1 MKKPPKSWKIIPW
14 RLKFD
19 LKMKLSLLF
28 LITVSFIMQANS
40 SYSQKTK
47 ISLELGNATMEEV
60 IDEIEANTEFKFI
73 FSTKTVDLK
82 RRVSINVRKA
92 TINRVLEILFA
103 SKDILYAIEDR
114 KILLKKKVAT
124 SGVYSP
130 SPSSIDI
137 KSIQFQLSGSIKDS
151 DGQPLPGASIVEK
164 GTTNGTQSDFD
175 GNYAM
180 EVSNGSAVLIVS
192 YIGYATKEISLN
204 GQSVLDIVLEESA
217 SGLDEVV
224 VVGYGTS
231 KKSEITGSVGMISSE
246 VIAQQPSVNPLQNL
260 RGKIAGVTV
269 FTNSGAPGGN
279 NSVVIRGIGT
289 INASTEPLY
298 VVDGVQTDNIDYL
311 NPSDIVSMEVLK
323 DASSAAIYGARG
335 ANGVVLITTQ
345 GGLSSEGLIVEYKSN
360 FSVGRLAKKRNANYR
375 AMNSSEFMEVQRIAV
390 ENATYFRD
398 YTPGEEPE
406 FVLDNDLLFD
416 SNGNPIY
423 DTNWEKEVTRTAF
436 SNDHHVSI
444 RTGSDNS
451 STGLFL
457 NYTDQNGI
465 ILNSYLKRADMKFS
479 YDVDVNDWLSLGTVL
494 RLNHV
499 WENVPQVEGSGVAAI
514 SRAIHEFPSIFP
526 IRWPDGT
533 YSNSTQTQGTSLILE
548 GAPNPVSVLNEVE
561 NLFNRTNINGNAYVD
576 LNITSE
582 ISFRSQFGI
591 LNRGLK
597 NRYYGPTDILAMGYP
612 DGRASIT
619 NENSTFWQNENF
631 LTYDK
636 TFESGKLKAMFGA
649 SWQEYTEDQ
658 NTSSVTGFKN
668 NFFKYN
674 NLGVAENTYPAQS
687 NFTDWSM
694 NSYFFRGNYT
704 HKGKYTMTLTGRMDG
719 SSRFG
724 GNHKYAF
731 FPSGGVSW
739 FVSEEDFMADVSV
752 IDMFRLRA
760 SYGVTGNTEIGSYNS
775 LATVNSGTNLIGGEL
790 RSTSSITRLENPDL
804 KWEKSS
810 QFNFGLNLS
819 AFNNVLSVEAD
830 YYYKL
835 TTDLV
840 LDRPIPSTT
849 GFTSITDN
857 IGEVSNKGIDLLF
870 TTKNIESPN
879 FSWNTTF
886 SVNYNKNKVE
896 ALGENDEDIFPGPF
910 FGGSNT
916 ILRVGEPVSSFWGQ
930 VRLGTYGTDEADEA
944 AAVGKLPGLMKRS
957 EDFQIMGKGLP
968 DYRGSLINRFN
979 FGPFDAIIDM
989 QFSYGA
995 EILQQFVATSE
1006 DRQALTNGL
1015 KTQLYD
1021 SWTPSNQDTSVPI
1034 IRHTVISGQ
1043 DPLIDSHW
1051 VADGSYL
1058 RANLISLGY
1067 TFDKNV
1073 LDALGLG
1080 YFKINLSLENAFV
1093 LHSKDFKGYD
1103 PESNGQWDSSNFGQ
1117 NIFFYSYPKA
1127 RTLTLGLAVKF

>member
-1 MKKPPKSWKIIPW
+1 MEKLQKCHVFDVTKFNLNFKLTFVLAVFSLCNGLAHPKIEEGI
-14 RLKFD
+14 
-19 LKMKLSLLF
+19 MENKLSKGITIHDDLF
-28 LITVSFIMQANS
+28 GNTKTQNIITG
-40 SYSQKTK
+40 T
-47 ISLELGNATMEEV
+47 V
-60 IDEIEANTEFKFI
+60 IDE
-73 FSTKTVDLK
+73 
-82 RRVSINVRKA
+82 
-92 TINRVLEILFA
+92 
-103 SKDILYAIEDR
+103 
-114 KILLKKKVAT
+114 
-124 SGVYSP
+124 SGN
-130 SPSSIDI
+130 
-137 KSIQFQLSGSIKDS
+137 
-151 DGQPLPGASIVEK
+151 PLAGASVVVK
-164 GTTNGTQSDFD
+164 GTIQGVQTDFD
-175 GNYAM
+175 GKFTLSYEGDATIL
-180 EVSNGSAVLIVS
+180 VVS
-192 YIGYATKEISLN
+192 YIGYGTKEITVDNATELN
-204 GQSVLDIVLEESA
+204 IQLMPEA
-217 SGLDEVV
+217 SSLDEVV

-231 KKSEITGSVGMISSE
+231 KKSEITGSVGMITSE
-246 VIAQQPSVNPLQNL
+246 DIAQQPSVNPLQNL

-269 FTNSGAPGGN
+269 FSNSGAPGGN
-279 NSVVIRGIGT
+279 NKVLIRGQGT
-289 INASTEPLY
+289 INASTQPLY

-345 GGLSSEGLIVEYKSN
+345 GGLEGKGLIVEYKSN
-360 FSVGRLAKKRNANYR
+360 LSVGRLAKKRNSKYR
-375 AMNSSEFMEVQRIAV
+375 AMNSSEFMDVQRIAV
-390 ENATYFRD
+390 ENAPYFRD
-398 YTPGEEPE
+398 YAPGEEPTL
-406 FVLDNDLLFD
+406 VLNNELLFD
-416 SNGNPIY
+416 SNGNPLY

-436 SNDHHVSI
+436 SQDHHISI
-444 RTGSDNS
+444 RSGSENS

-465 ILNSYLKRADMKFS
+465 ILNSYLKRADMKLS
-479 YDVDVNDWLSLGTVL
+479 YDVDLNDWLSTGLIL

-499 WENVPQVEGSGVAAI
+499 WENVPEVEGSGVAAI

-561 NLFNRTNINGNAYVD
+561 NLNNRTNINGNIFVD
-576 LNITSE
+576 LKLSPE
-582 ISFRSQFGI
+582 LSFRSQFG
-591 LNRGLK
+591 LVNRGLK
-597 NRYYGPTDILAMGYP
+597 NRYYGPTNILTMGFP

-619 NENSTFWQNENF
+619 NLNSTFWQNENF

-636 TFESGKLKAMFGA
+636 EFESGNFKAMLGA
-649 SWQEYTEDQ
+649 SWQEFTQDQ
-658 NTSSVTGFKN
+658 NSSSVTGFKN

-674 NLGVAENTYPAQS
+674 NLGVAEITNPAQS
-687 NFTDWSM
+687 DYTDWSM

-704 HKGKYTMTLTGRMDG
+704 HNGKYTATITGRMDG

-724 GNHKYAF
+724 DNNKYAF

-739 FVSEEDFMADVSV
+739 FVSEEDFMSEVKA
-752 IDMFRLRA
+752 INMLRLRA

-775 LATVNSGTNLIGGEL
+775 LATISSGTNLIGGEL
-790 RSTSSITRLENPDL
+790 RSTSEVTRLANPDL
-804 KWEKSS
+804 KWERSS
-810 QFNFGLNLS
+810 QVNLGLNLR
-819 AFNNVLSVEAD
+819 AFNDVLSVEAD

-835 TTDLV
+835 TTDLL

-857 IGEVSNKGIDLLF
+857 IGEVSNRGVDLLI
-870 TTKNIESPN
+870 TTRNLETPN
-879 FSWNTTF
+879 FSWNTSF

-910 FGGSNT
+910 WVGGSQT
-916 ILRVGEPVSSFWGQ
+916 VLRVGEPVSSFWGQ

-944 AAVGKLPGLMKRS
+944 AALGKLPGQIKRS
-957 EDFQIMGKGLP
+957 DNQQIIGKGLP
-968 DYRGSLINRFN
+968 DYRGSLINKFS
-979 FGPFDAIIDM
+979 FGRFDAIVDM

-995 EILQQFVATSE
+995 DILQQFVTTAE
-1006 DRQALTNGL
+1006 DRQALTNGF

-1021 SWTPSNQDTSVPI
+1021 SWTPNNQDTSVPI

-1043 DPLIDSHW
+1043 DLAVDSHW

-1067 TFDKNV
+1067 NFNNNV
-1073 LDALGLG
+1073 LDALGLKH
-1080 YFKINLSLENAFV
+1080 FRMNLSLENAFV
-1093 LHSKDFKGYD
+1093 IQSKDFKGYD

-1127 RTLTLGLAVKF
+1127 RTLTMGLAVKF